1 MADEKKSDASV
12 KPDGPQSGLTPEE
25 QRRDTATGELLVE
38 DAPKKGEPDMRPG
51 NQGVPSKSLLEEH
64 PQTHPGALSP
74 GQYAEHVVGY
84 EQHEPGTDEAVA
96 HGEEFNAAKR
106 RRRFGT

>member
-1 MADEKKSDASV
+1 MPVEKSKI

-25 QRRDTATGELLVE
+25 QKRDTATGELLVDE
-38 DAPKKGEPDMRPG
+38 EPSKGEPDMRPG
-51 NQGVPSKSLLEEH
+51 NQGVPSRSLLEEH

-84 EQHEPGTDEAVA
+84 KEGLEPGTDEAVA
-96 HGEEFNAAKR
+96 HGEEFQAAKR
-106 RRRFGT
+106 RRRFGL

>member
-1 MADEKKSDASV
+1 MAEVKSSKL

-25 QRRDTATGELLVE
+25 QRRDTRTGELQK
-38 DAPKKGEPDMRPG
+38 DPAPKKDEPDMRPG
-51 NQGVPSKSLLEEH
+51 NQGVPSKELLKEH

-84 EQHEPGTDEAVA
+84 KENLEPGTDEAVE
-96 HGEEFNAAKR
+96 HGEEFNQAKR
-106 RRRFGT
+106 RRRFG